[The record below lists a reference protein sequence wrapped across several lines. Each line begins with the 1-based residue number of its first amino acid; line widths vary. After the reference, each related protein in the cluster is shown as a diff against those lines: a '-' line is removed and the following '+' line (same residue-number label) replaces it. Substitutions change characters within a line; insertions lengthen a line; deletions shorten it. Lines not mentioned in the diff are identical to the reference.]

1 MKSSTTYS
9 LFTFSG
15 EDIPIPLN
23 ILYSYRQKYEEF
35 EESLLSQRIYF
46 YEIFNMSK
54 KSPSIRKFKLEKAFF
69 NLNQCVNEL
78 STNERYDIH
87 LIRNL
92 HKEMKVNYSSTCV
105 LIKGDYDF
113 YHAAHEHIND
123 RVKLI

>member
-1 MKSSTTYS
+1 MLDALRAKFYVVVVKLSSHKKVFWKYKQ
-9 LFTFSG
+9 
-15 EDIPIPLN
+15 
-23 ILYSYRQKYEEF
+23 QK
-35 EESLLSQRIYF
+35 LW
-46 YEIFNMSK
+46 
-54 KSPSIRKFKLEKAFF
+54 RKFKLEKAFF